1 MRLSHLEETA
11 MNRPAQTA
19 PCSAAASRCP
29 NAQACSLWDQY
40 GPDCEA
46 GAVMPK
52 CLVSIH
58 QELAVLTFL
67 LRAAAGPEAIAAANR
82 RLRDGP

>member
-1 MRLSHLEETA
+1 MK
-11 MNRPAQTA
+11 RPATTA
-19 PCSAAASRCP
+19 ACSVAASRCP

-46 GAVMPK
+46 GAVMQK
-52 CLVSIH
+52 CFVSIH
-58 QELAVLTFL
+58 RELGVLQFL
-67 LRAAAGPEAIAAANR
+67 TRAAAGPEAIAEANR

>member
-1 MRLSHLEETA
+1 MNYPATTA
-11 MNRPAQTA
+11 A
-19 PCSAAASRCP
+19 CSAATSRCP

-40 GPDCEA
+40 GADCEA

-52 CLVSIH
+52 CFFSLH
-58 QELAVLTFL
+58 QELGVLRFL
-67 LRAAAGPEAIAAANR
+67 VQAAAGPEAIAEANR